1 MLAALESAEQ
11 VHSMNQSSKFVLRTE
26 VSPGYGDKTVPRRGK
41 GESKPGETLRIPVFV
56 VVPPRLL
63 LLDIAGPLEVLR
75 QANRVQDSVRFE
87 VMYVGP
93 QATQQT
99 SIGITLSAIEPL
111 PRELTPGSWIVL
123 GGDVEQVMRCRGKT
137 DPGKSPADA
146 EAERAIVN
154 WLQATIRPGHKLISI
169 CTGALIVARAGLL
182 DGYACTT
189 HYLSYQELAEI
200 APKAR
205 ILENRLYVVDGER
218 YSSAG
223 ITAGIDLMLHLVHQC
238 TDQSCALAV
247 ARYLLVYLRRSGSDP
262 QLSPWLEGRNHIHPA
277 VHRAQDAIAA
287 DLTKSWNLAA
297 LARVAGASDRHL
309 SRLFH
314 EHVGMSIPE
323 YSNRLRVAYAQE
335 LLRETRIDM
344 ERVAEQS
351 GFNSTRQ
358 LRRAW
363 RRLHKTTPREAR
375 LVGSSGEPERESST
389 PRKSAKR
396 TTN

>member
-1 MLAALESAEQ
+1 MLSVNQPSKLVGRTKSAAESPDKAVPSLAEDRSNSAE
-11 VHSMNQSSKFVLRTE
+11 
-26 VSPGYGDKTVPRRGK
+26 PR
-41 GESKPGETLRIPVFV
+41 RIPVIV

-87 VMYVGP
+87 VVYVGP
-93 QATQQT
+93 QSTLQT
-99 SIGITLSAIEPL
+99 SIGVTLSAIEPL
-111 PRELTPGSWIVL
+111 PEKLAAGSWVVL
-123 GGDVEQVMRCRGKT
+123 AGDVEQVMQCAGKT
-137 DPGKSPADA
+137 DPGKSAADA
-146 EAERAIVN
+146 KAEEAIVT
-154 WLQATIRPGHKLISI
+154 WLKAAIRPDHKLISI
-169 CTGALIVARAGLL
+169 CTGALTLAKAGLL

-189 HYLSYQELAEI
+189 HYLSYDELAEI

-223 ITAGIDLMLHLVHQC
+223 ITAGIDLMLHLIHES

-287 DLTKSWNLAA
+287 DLTKSWSLAA

-314 EHVGMSIPE
+314 EHVGMSVPD
-323 YSNRLRVAYAQE
+323 YRNRLRVAYAQE

-363 RRLHKTTPREAR
+363 HRLHKTPPREAR
-375 LVGSSGEPERESST
+375 HVGSSGKSERG
-389 PRKSAKR
+389 K
-396 TTN
+396 